1 MLNQIKPST
10 MKATILLGLFI
21 SWVGVTTA
29 QKHPKGVE
37 DPKKEFFIEHVSS
50 LTWVKHRLKKDYY
63 FAGSNDEGEQL
74 QIYGEVK
81 RILSLYNLKL
91 EDAFLDVS
99 SFCEG
104 TNFTDFEAM
113 QKGFERFQ
121 EANLVYHLYDDW
133 VLEIQMGYSV
143 NSLVIHQ
150 WKNEDW
156 SIWEEDPVA
165 EGVEVINTLISE

>member
-1 MLNQIKPST
+1 MLQE
-10 MKATILLGLFI
+10 MI
-21 SWVGVTTA
+21 SLVVDDNVPA
-29 QKHPKGVE
+29 
-37 DPKKEFFIEHVSS
+37 I
-50 LTWVKHRLKKDYY
+50 VKNI
-63 FAGSNDEGEQL
+63 FTS
-74 QIYGEVK
+74 
-81 RILSLYNLKL
+81 
-91 EDAFLDVS
+91 
-99 SFCEG
+99 
-104 TNFTDFEAM
+104 NFTDFEAM